1 MQFRSIYVTTAS
13 VEEAQRIGRAL
24 LEERLVACVNIL
36 PDALSLYRWEGAV
49 QEDQETVFFA
59 KTRADLA
66 DAAIARIRE
75 LHGYTV
81 PCALALPIEAG
92 NADYLR
98 WIAEETRD

>member
-1 MQFRSIYVTTAS
+1 MEFRSIYVTTAS

-24 LEERLVACVNIL
+24 LEDRLVACVNIL
-36 PDALSLYRWEGAV
+36 PGVLSLYRWEGQV
-49 QEDQETVFFA
+49 QEDQETVFSA

-66 DAAIARIRE
+66 EAAIARIRE

-92 NADYLR
+92 NPDYLR
-98 WIAEETRD
+98 WISAETRD